1 MKSNLGSDEQTS
13 GADVK
18 NSCRRTMTDKV
29 AKGQRRQPV
38 GMGYRNQEVRILFI
52 EIQGNLFEQVG
63 VGLGA
68 LMT

>member
-1 MKSNLGSDEQTS
+1 
-13 GADVK
+13 
-18 NSCRRTMTDKV
+18 MTDQV
-29 AKGQRRQPV
+29 AKGQGRQPV
-38 GMGYRNQEVRILFI
+38 GMGYRNQGVRILFI